1 MANVTAGLGIQI
13 YDNSYTGGANDKIAR
28 IISGK
33 LQVETGVLTVNP
45 ISGSIQN
52 IQGVASGFP
61 LTIQGLISGTPI
73 TIQGVTS
80 GSPLSI
86 QGITSGTPLAIQGI
100 VSGSPIITS
109 EIEVSSNTV
118 SVYGTSA
125 NVSSTASSIVT
136 YYSVSAGTKFFLKE
150 IIASAS
156 SGPVKVIVEY
166 AAASTGPSSDT
177 YTVGFF
183 SSANPTLAI
192 PFYQPIVAT
201 GPTYVRV
208 TMRNDSAFTQ
218 DLYAT
223 IIGRLV

>member
-13 YDNSYTGGANDKIAR
+13 YDNSYTGGASDKIAR
-28 IISGK
+28 IVSGK
-33 LQVETGVLTVNP
+33 LQVEAGIITINP

-52 IQGVASGFP
+52 VQGVASG
-61 LTIQGLISGTPI
+61 L
-73 TIQGVTS
+73 
-80 GSPLSI
+80 
-86 QGITSGTPLAIQGI
+86 PLAIQGI
-100 VSGSPIITS
+100 VSGSPVITS
-109 EIEVSSNTV
+109 EIEVLSNTV

-125 NVSSTASSIVT
+125 NVSSTSSSIVT
-136 YYSVSAGTKFFLKE
+136 YYNVTAGATFVLKE

-166 AAASTGPSSDT
+166 AATAGGASAGT
-177 YTVGFF
+177 YAVGFF
-183 SSANPTLAI
+183 SSANPTLSI
-192 PFYQPIVAT
+192 PFYQPIIAV

-208 TMRNDSAFTQ
+208 TMKNDSAFTQ

>member
-13 YDNSYTGGANDKIAR
+13 YDNSYTGGASDKIAR

-45 ISGSIQN
+45 ISGSIQS

-61 LTIQGLISGTPI
+61 LTIQGLISG
-73 TIQGVTS
+73 
-80 GSPLSI
+80 SPLAI
-86 QGITSGTPLAIQGI
+86 QGITSGAPLAIQGI
-100 VSGSPIITS
+100 ISGSPVITS
-109 EIEVSSNTV
+109 EIEVTSNTI

-125 NVSSTASSIVT
+125 NVASTSSSIVA
-136 YYSVSAGTKFFLKE
+136 YYSVSAGTTFMLKE

-166 AAASTGPSSDT
+166 AAASTGASSGT

>member
-13 YDNSYTGGANDKIAR
+13 YDNSYTGGASDKIAR

-33 LQVETGVLTVNP
+33 LQVEAGVIQTNP
-45 ISGSIQN
+45 ASGSIQI

-61 LTIQGLISGTPI
+61 LA
-73 TIQGVTS
+73 IQGVTS
-80 GSPLSI
+80 GSPL
-86 QGITSGTPLAIQGI
+86 AIQGLA
-100 VSGSPIITS
+100 SGFPVITS
-109 EIEVSSNTV
+109 EIETVTNTIN
-118 SVYGTSA
+118 VYGTSI
-125 NVSSTASSIVT
+125 NVTSNNSSVVT
-136 YYSVSAGTKFFLKE
+136 YYSVLAGTTLMLKE
-150 IIASAS
+150 VIASAS

-166 AAASTGPSSDT
+166 AATSSGPSSGI

-218 DLYAT
+218 DLYAS